1 MNESFPGEGVRR
13 ERVNTSAE
21 LEASLARL
29 PNGVRFGI
37 VCDLEERGRAL
48 RLHAPSQCVYHLHW
62 EKDDIVILTWGP
74 MTTLLEATIL
84 LSSIKSLTQPLDDET
99 ALRLYRAATSH
110 DTELRVEPKRHTP
123 VSSPRPWTVERF
135 TSLQIT
141 LQRLY
146 RSIRPRWRSPLPA
159 SRTATIP

>member
-74 MTTLLEATIL
+74 MTTLLDATIL
-84 LSSIKSLTQPLDDET
+84 LSSIKSLTQPVDDET
-99 ALRLYRAATSH
+99 AVRLYRAATSRGA
-110 DTELRVEPKRHTP
+110 ELRVEPRRHPP
-123 VSSPRPWTVERF
+123 VTSPRPWTVERF
-135 TSLQIT
+135 RLLQT
-141 LQRLY
+141 ALQRLY
-146 RSIRPRWRSPLPA
+146 RYVRPPLRSPVPTA
-159 SRTATIP
+159 RTATIP